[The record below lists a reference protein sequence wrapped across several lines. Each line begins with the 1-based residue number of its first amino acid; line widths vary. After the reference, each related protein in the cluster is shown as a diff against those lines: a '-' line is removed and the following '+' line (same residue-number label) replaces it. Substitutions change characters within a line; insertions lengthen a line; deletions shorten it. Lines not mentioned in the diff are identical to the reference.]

1 MALGDVGPARLGPDE
16 RPNPG
21 NLRYGLFNVAP
32 PQTLTP
38 SAEDPNRPDHAYGGG
53 LLYDP
58 IGCGTAHRY
67 EIECPPSAS
76 NEKTFD
82 PNSPEIRV
90 LPFVVYATLVCGP
103 YGQSVQYMTDKTGE
117 RLYCSEQ
124 HAVEAAFWIGDVA
137 NSPFLTDAAGPY
149 PAPTVVSGA
158 GAFATIT
165 DAVAALETHA
175 YSTVPYGYNAVL
187 HATPAVAAYAATAGL
202 LDTANVFGGVWGVD
216 ANAPELRT
224 PLGSKWIFGGGY
236 PGTGVAGAA
245 PGAGNTFIWVTGN
258 VTVWR
263 QPEWTAPPREVM
275 DYAHNQWKILTE
287 RGYLVTFDCFHAVAK
302 VAIPKA
308 AV

>member
-1 MALGDVGPARLGPDE
+1 MALGDVGPTRLGPDE

-32 PQTLTP
+32 PQTITA
-38 SAEDPNRPDHAYGGG
+38 SAEDPNRADHAYGGG

-67 EIECPPSAS
+67 EIDCPPTAT
-76 NEKTFD
+76 KTFD
-82 PNSPEIRV
+82 PNSPEIPV
-90 LPFVVYATLVCGP
+90 LPFAVYATLVCGP
-103 YGQSVQYMTDKTGE
+103 FGESVQYMTDKTGE

-124 HAVEAAFWIGDVA
+124 HAAEAAFWLGDVG
-137 NSPFLTDAAGPY
+137 NSPFIADAAGPY
-149 PAPTVVSGA
+149 GAPVDVSG
-158 GAFATIT
+158 GLSFATIT

-187 HATPAVAAYAATAGL
+187 HATPAVAAYAADAFLLQTAQTGYG
-202 LDTANVFGGVWGVD
+202 AVWGAKPD
-216 ANAPELRT
+216 EPILRT
-224 PLGSKWIFGGGY
+224 PLGSKWVFGGGY
-236 PGTGVAGAA
+236 PGTGPAAAA
-245 PGAGNTFIWVTGN
+245 PGAGHTFIWITGN

-275 DYAHNQWKILTE
+275 DYAHNQWRILTE
-287 RGYLVTFDCFHAVAK
+287 RGYLATFDCFHAYAK

-308 AV
+308 AA